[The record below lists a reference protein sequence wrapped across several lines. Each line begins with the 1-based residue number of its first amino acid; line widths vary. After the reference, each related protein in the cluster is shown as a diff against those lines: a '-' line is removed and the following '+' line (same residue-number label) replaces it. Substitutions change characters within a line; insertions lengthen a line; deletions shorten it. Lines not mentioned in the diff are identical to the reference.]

1 MKRPRPEQTQNYVG
15 QQRFA
20 DDFRRIFMSP
30 SSDAGMPGLIV
41 CHYGDHWLTG
51 DPNIDAETMLKF
63 SLMQESE
70 AAYSPSI
77 VVSWKE
83 GRFVAFASLQSPVER
98 ALVRGAIDRSRFRA
112 PQCVEVKELALNHF
126 AICAYGFRMQDLE
139 RLAPAVHMMFG
150 VVFRDAWLA
159 HLIMHGQRW
168 HAEILRASVLEDE
181 HGNPD
186 NLRSMIISV
195 SSKED
200 SRHVHMFVSTPTS
213 ESGFVDF
220 HTLPTR
226 EYPDSWWRQ
235 RFMDLEIN
243 GEYPNRS
250 WRKRVMDIHS
260 APRVL
265 RVQPYQMHADV
276 ARVLR
281 MLKTLLLSP

>member
-1 MKRPRPEQTQNYVG
+1 MTRG
-15 QQRFA
+15 H
-20 DDFRRIFMSP
+20 
-30 SSDAGMPGLIV
+30 DAGMPGLLTCRDRV
-41 CHYGDHWLTG
+41 RTG
-51 DPNIDAETMLKF
+51 DPDIDADTMLNY

-70 AAYSPSI
+70 AATYSPSI

-83 GRFVAFASLQSPVER
+83 EEGRFLVVANLQSPVER

-281 MLKTLLLSP
+281 ILKTLLLSS